1 MTDQALEPVTAP
13 TKFGLHV
20 PAWWP
25 HVRPFTNPPE
35 GQTRQIPAEQ
45 AEAMRELFE
54 AWDRNDGT
62 RLVAVMTNVE
72 EDRQGIGVMYVNHSA
87 KAAELLKGLIG
98 IDASTDDIAELRS
111 IGQLKDT
118 QVEVMDLDTVGRIS
132 RITAE
137 RYSTDPDADPR
148 GGLLRIYLVPEPA
161 AMRAVMVL
169 FITLNDPQ
177 LREPFFE
184 MSDSIIETF
193 SWRE

>member
-1 MTDQALEPVTAP
+1 MTDQTLEPVSAP
-13 TKFGLHV
+13 TKFGLQV

-25 HVRPFTNPPE
+25 HIRPFTNPPE
-35 GQTRQIPAEQ
+35 GQAQQIPAEQ

-98 IDASTDDIAELRS
+98 IDASTDDVAELRS

-118 QVEVMDLDTVGRIS
+118 QVEVMDLDKVGRIS

-137 RYSTDPDADPR
+137 RYSSDPDADPR

-169 FITLNDPQ
+169 FITLNDPA

-184 MSDSIIETF
+184 MCDSIIETF
-193 SWRE
+193 SWRD